1 MSRNLV
7 KPELLAP
14 AGNMEKGKMAL
25 LYGADAIYLGGK
37 LFGLRAF
44 ANNFSL
50 EEIAEM
56 AEYAHSF
63 GKKVYV
69 TVNIFA
75 HNEDI
80 DRLPDYLRGLQQAK
94 VDALL
99 ISDLGVWST
108 TRRVVPDMP
117 LHVSTQANTTNYAT
131 VQAWEQL
138 GAERVVLARELSLAE
153 ISEISEK
160 TSVELETFVHGAMC
174 ISYSGRCLLSAY
186 LTGRDGNRGACTQAC
201 RWEYNMYKLG
211 EQKRPGEYFDLEE
224 DERGTYVMNSKDLC
238 LIEYLPELM
247 RAGVCSLKIEGR
259 MKSVHYVATVVSVYR
274 KAIDQCWADMEH
286 YSVPEAW
293 ITELNKVS
301 HRQYTTGFA
310 VAKPDRNAQVYTSSK
325 YEQTHDFVGIVTGYD
340 AEKKR
345 AYFEQRNNV
354 KAGEPLEL
362 LMPDGST
369 IMIKGTTNSGNWIT
383 AVAHGRLM
391 AVVPVGSMNGS
402 SSTYYSDIYW
412 ISTSTG
418 RVVYRGYNNAN
429 ANGGVSNANANND
442 ASNANTNVGSR
453 LEIKIYR
460 RTTMRTRSSMWCR
473 GKRAT
478 ATASMKGRKAETSSV
493 GQ

>member
-1 MSRNLV
+1 MSRKLV

-14 AGNMEKGKMAL
+14 AGNMEKGRMAL

-37 LFGLRAF
+37 MFGLRAF
-44 ANNFSL
+44 ANNFSV
-50 EEIAEM
+50 EEITEM
-56 AEYAHSF
+56 TAYAHKL

-80 DRLPDYLRGLQQAK
+80 DRLPDYLRGLAAAK

-99 ISDLGVWST
+99 ISDLGVWQT
-108 TRRVVPDMP
+108 AREVVPEMP
-117 LHVSTQANTTNYAT
+117 LHVSTQANTTNYAS
-131 VQAWEQL
+131 VKAWEQL
-138 GAERVVLARELSLAE
+138 GAERVVLARELSLKE

-224 DERGTYVMNSKDLC
+224 DEHGTYVMNSKDLC

-274 KAIDQCWADMEH
+274 KAIDACWADMDS
-286 YSVPEAW
+286 YKVPDEW

-310 VAKPDRNAQVYTSSK
+310 ITKPDRNAQVYTSSK

-354 KAGEPLEL
+354 KAGEPLEIL
-362 LMPDGST
+362 EPDGTLLPFVLEDMHDAEGAAIDCAPHAQQRFSAASE
-369 IMIKGTTNSGNWIT
+369 KSLLQYSLL
-383 AVAHGRLM
+383 RRK
-391 AVVPVGSMNGS
+391 VVK
-402 SSTYYSDIYW
+402 
-412 ISTSTG
+412 
-418 RVVYRGYNNAN
+418 
-429 ANGGVSNANANND
+429 
-442 ASNANTNVGSR
+442 
-453 LEIKIYR
+453 E
-460 RTTMRTRSSMWCR
+460 
-473 GKRAT
+473 
-478 ATASMKGRKAETSSV
+478 
-493 GQ
+493 

>member
-56 AEYAHSF
+56 AEYAHSL

-108 TRRVVPDMP
+108 ARQVVPDMP

-186 LTGRDGNRGACTQAC
+186 LTGRDLP
-201 RWEYNMYKLG
+201 LG
-211 EQKRPGEYFDLEE
+211 
-224 DERGTYVMNSKDLC
+224 
-238 LIEYLPELM
+238 I
-247 RAGVCSLKIEGR
+247 
-259 MKSVHYVATVVSVYR
+259 
-274 KAIDQCWADMEH
+274 
-286 YSVPEAW
+286 
-293 ITELNKVS
+293 
-301 HRQYTTGFA
+301 
-310 VAKPDRNAQVYTSSK
+310 
-325 YEQTHDFVGIVTGYD
+325 
-340 AEKKR
+340 
-345 AYFEQRNNV
+345 
-354 KAGEPLEL
+354 
-362 LMPDGST
+362 
-369 IMIKGTTNSGNWIT
+369 
-383 AVAHGRLM
+383 
-391 AVVPVGSMNGS
+391 
-402 SSTYYSDIYW
+402 
-412 ISTSTG
+412 
-418 RVVYRGYNNAN
+418 
-429 ANGGVSNANANND
+429 
-442 ASNANTNVGSR
+442 
-453 LEIKIYR
+453 
-460 RTTMRTRSSMWCR
+460 
-473 GKRAT
+473 
-478 ATASMKGRKAETSSV
+478 
-493 GQ
+493 

>member
-108 TRRVVPDMP
+108 ARQVVPDMP
-117 LHVSTQANTTNYAT
+117 LHVSTQAITTNYAA

-201 RWEYNMYKLG
+201 RWEYYMYKLG

-274 KAIDQCWADMEH
+274 KAIDKCWADMEH
-286 YSVPEAW
+286 YSVPEAG

-369 IMIKGTTNSGNWIT
+369 MPFVLTEMLDEAGTPIDCAPHAQQKFS
-383 AVAHGRLM
+383 AASDKPLLQFSLLRRK
-391 AVVPVGSMNGS
+391 VVK
-402 SSTYYSDIYW
+402 
-412 ISTSTG
+412 
-418 RVVYRGYNNAN
+418 
-429 ANGGVSNANANND
+429 
-442 ASNANTNVGSR
+442 
-453 LEIKIYR
+453 E
-460 RTTMRTRSSMWCR
+460 
-473 GKRAT
+473 
-478 ATASMKGRKAETSSV
+478 
-493 GQ
+493 